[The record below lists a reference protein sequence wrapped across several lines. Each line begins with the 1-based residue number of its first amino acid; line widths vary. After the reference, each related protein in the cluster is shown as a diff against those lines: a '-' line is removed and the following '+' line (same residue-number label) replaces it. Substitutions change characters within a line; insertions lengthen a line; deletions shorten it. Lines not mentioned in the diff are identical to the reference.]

1 MSDEYH
7 GGPDGPVADS
17 DDGYTNNH
25 EREMCGHCNGRG
37 EGMHEGTTCLYC
49 HGKGE
54 LPTEEEIEAEQYE
67 RDRADDMKEEAARE
81 RYDAERRSDRG

>member
-1 MSDEYH
+1 
-7 GGPDGPVADS
+7 
-17 DDGYTNNH
+17 
-25 EREMCGHCNGRG
+25 
-37 EGMHEGTTCLYC
+37 MHEGTTCLYC